1 MQAGWV
7 VAKKRCL
14 FSKTWRV
21 MRKRHR
27 VMDEKRHF
35 VGMNILLIY
44 HKRFLHIAIMARDW
58 YLTSKREK

>member
-21 MRKRHR
+21 SLERHR
-27 VMDEKRHF
+27 VLDEKRHF
-35 VGMNILLIY
+35 VGMNILLVY
-44 HKRFLHIAIMARDW
+44 HKSLLHIAIMARDR
-58 YLTSKREK
+58 YLTSKRDK